1 MIYRSTRNIAPPV
14 GFGAALRQ
22 GLAPDGGLYVPA
34 EWPAFTPA
42 DFGALESLP
51 AIGTRLISPF
61 AAGDALA
68 AHLDDVTR
76 SAFSFPVSMR
86 PLDAEGRY
94 SVLELFHGPTAAFK
108 DVGARFLAA
117 CFERLHA
124 SGDLPVNILVATSG
138 DTGGAV
144 AAAFHRR
151 PGLAVTIL
159 FPKGWFHRPRSG
171 N

>member
-76 SAFSFPVSMR
+76 SAFRFPCPCGRSTPRTLQRASFTGRR
-86 PLDAEGRY
+86 PRSRMSAR
-94 SVLELFHGPTAAFK
+94 AF
-108 DVGARFLAA
+108 AF
-117 CFERLHA
+117 A
-124 SGDLPVNILVATSG
+124 SNGCTRPATPVNIPWRRQ
-138 DTGGAV
+138 TGGAV